1 LFVWNISY
9 ASFLVEPHFSRVDA
23 RFTRSNE
30 KGNVTG
36 EVSGLRV
43 GYSDNNFM
51 VGLNF
56 EKGHYSYDSNLTDNG
71 YSHFSGGGVGTFIG
85 FHFYERIRIWS
96 GYLNSA
102 LESNT
107 NSSQRFF
114 GQQVELGL
122 GYRVWENVLINYS
135 YFNNYFTQEEN
146 DITGK
151 TGSIDQVIRV
161 VGSNISISAVFI
173 F

>member
-1 LFVWNISY
+1 MIGF
-9 ASFLVEPHFSRVDA
+9 
-23 RFTRSNE
+23 
-30 KGNVTG
+30 
-36 EVSGLRV
+36 
-43 GYSDNNFM
+43 
-51 VGLNF
+51 NF
-56 EKGHYSYDSNLTDNG
+56 EKGNYSYDSNLTDNG
-71 YSHFSGGGVGTFIG
+71 YSHFYGGGVGTFIG

-96 GYLNSA
+96 GYLNSV

-122 GYRVWENVLINYS
+122 GYRVWENIIINYS

-151 TGSIDQVIRV
+151 TGSIDQVIKVSGR
-161 VGSNISISAVFI
+161 NLSISAIFI